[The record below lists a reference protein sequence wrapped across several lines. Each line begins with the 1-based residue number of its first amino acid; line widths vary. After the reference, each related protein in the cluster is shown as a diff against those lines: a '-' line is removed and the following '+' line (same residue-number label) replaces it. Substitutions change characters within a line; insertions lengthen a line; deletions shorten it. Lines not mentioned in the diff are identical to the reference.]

1 MNSDKLTAIVEESA
15 QELRLSVNKINN
27 PFPWSEDFG
36 RFSSLCPA
44 CLFGLGSGFEH
55 EPLHSPKY
63 EFEDEIIDTGVD
75 VFEKIVE
82 MIN

>member
-1 MNSDKLTAIVEESA
+1 MARKRKVKEADRLRQNLTRRIRDAEKRGFQFSD
-15 QELRLSVNKINN
+15 
-27 PFPWSEDFG
+27 
-36 RFSSLCPA
+36 
-44 CLFGLGSGFEH
+44 
-55 EPLHSPKY
+55 